1 MAGIAPDHSTKHAT
15 QPRAPVANPKAVLM
29 QRAAAAAR
37 IVASLIA
44 SYRIIEPIHSREYA
58 HLIDSH
64 CCRSFIASA
73 TNCARLSKLSYSLA
87 RSTPVSY
94 LYLTLSYS
102 TVTCL
107 SRFEF
112 RFFRLPF
119 FILLF
124 FCFHN
129 AIWLFYLVCRA
140 SFHFPLSL
148 FLCFSSKKK
157 SGSKRECVIAATN
170 RFDLNASNLITDK
183 EDFLK
188 RNDILN
194 LTSWI

>member
-1 MAGIAPDHSTKHAT
+1 
-15 QPRAPVANPKAVLM
+15 M

-87 RSTPVSY
+87 RSTPVSC
-94 LYLTLSYS
+94 LYPTLSYS

-112 RFFRLPF
+112 RFFRLSFFPF
-119 FILLF
+119 FRSFFLTTLSGFSISSVELLF
-124 FCFHN
+124 TFRYYF
-129 AIWLFYLVCRA
+129 
-140 SFHFPLSL
+140 SFV
-148 FLCFSSKKK
+148 FLRRKK
-157 SGSKRECVIAATN
+157 SGPKRERVIAATN
-170 RFDLNASNLITDK
+170 RFDFHASNLVADK

>member
-73 TNCARLSKLSYSLA
+73 TNCARLSKLSYSVA
-87 RSTPVSY
+87 PSTPVSC
-94 LYLTLSYS
+94 LYPTLSYS

-119 FILLF
+119 FILSLF
-124 FCFHN
+124 FSQR
-129 AIWLFYLVCRA
+129 YLTFLSSLS
-140 SFHFPLSL
+140 SFFSLSVITFPLFFFEEKKRIEARVCYSRDESIRSERVE
-148 FLCFSSKKK
+148 FS
-157 SGSKRECVIAATN
+157 R
-170 RFDLNASNLITDK
+170 R
-183 EDFLK
+183 
-188 RNDILN
+188 
-194 LTSWI
+194 